1 MGRRTSTGAS
11 FITVDQAISGAVAAV
26 LVPVASQGGTADLGD
41 VLTNL
46 GSYGRG
52 LYGQGRYGNQR

>member
-1 MGRRTSTGAS
+1 MGRKTSTGAP
-11 FITVDQAISGAVAAV
+11 FISLGQAVSGDVAAV
-26 LVPVASQGGTADLGD
+26 LVPPASQDGPADYGD
-41 VLTNL
+41 VVTNL